1 MPGIHNGIGTTFR
14 SFAFGGGGDVY
25 TPFFDTFANGLEGW
39 SLDRLV
45 TGYSAPILTIVR
57 PSDLATQDIF
67 LSGNSVDEA
76 SILSFVGSE
85 KALVKNLYG
94 QLGSYNL
101 NQTTVSKMPIIAD
114 GGVIMTDNGKPCIVF
129 DGIDDDLVVDA
140 GWTYNKSL
148 ISALFVSR
156 SLESGTPAA
165 MQLVL
170 SEGHSSQIYIGL
182 GYAGNS
188 NFIYTYDTSAVGW
201 FSIARNTDRHLID
214 LFANGTTTVQYGL
227 DGANVGSTTTPSS
240 VGNLILT
247 IGNWVAGTTYATNMK
262 FQELIIF
269 DNADRS
275 SEKSAMRAN
284 INSRYTIY

>member
-1 MPGIHNGIGTTFR
+1 MSKRFTYFD
-14 SFAFGGGGDVY
+14 SFASAPPYV
-25 TPFFDTFANGLEGW
+25 PFFSEFANGLDGW

-45 TGYSAPILTIVR
+45 DGYSDPILTIVR

-94 QLGSYNL
+94 QLGNYNL

-140 GWTYNKSL
+140 GWIYNKSL

-165 MQLVL
+165 MQLL
-170 SEGHSSQIYIGL
+170 LAEGGGSQIYIGL

-188 NFIYTYDTSAVGW
+188 NFIYTYNTPTVGL

-214 LFANGTTTVQYGL
+214 LFANGSTVAQYGF
-227 DGANVGSTTTPSS
+227 DGSNVGSTTTPTTIGSARLI
-240 VGNLILT
+240 VGNWQT
-247 IGNWVAGTTYATNMK
+247 GTTYATNMK

-275 SEKSAMRAN
+275 SEKTAMRN
-284 INSRYTIY
+284 NVNSRYSIW

>member
-14 SFAFGGGGDVY
+14 NSAFGGGGDVY
-25 TPFFDTFANGLEGW
+25 TPFFDTFANGLEGF

-129 DGIDDDLVVDA
+129 DGIDDDLEIDA

-148 ISALFVSR
+148 ISALFVSS

-165 MQLVL
+165 MQLL
-170 SEGHSSQIYIGL
+170 LAEGHSSQIYMV

-188 NFIYTYDTSAVGW
+188 NFIYTYDSPAVGL

-240 VGNLILT
+240 VGVGKLI
-247 IGNWVAGTTYATNMK
+247 IGNWQSGTTYATNMK

-269 DNADRS
+269 DNADRAA
-275 SEKSAMRAN
+275 EKSAMRAN

>member
-1 MPGIHNGIGTTFR
+1 MSKRFTYWD
-14 SFAFGGGGDVY
+14 SFASF
-25 TPFFDTFANGLEGW
+25 TPFFSQFANGKEGW

-45 TGYSAPILTIVR
+45 AGYSGKILTIVR
-57 PSDLATQDIF
+57 PSDLATQDIY
-67 LSGNSVDEA
+67 LNGNSVDTA
-76 SILSFVGSE
+76 AILSFVGSQ
-85 KALVKNLYG
+85 KALVKNVYG
-94 QLGSYNL
+94 QLGNFNL
-101 NQTTVSKMPIIAD
+101 NQNTTAKMPIIAD

-129 DGIDDDLVVDA
+129 DGIDDTLIVDA

-156 SLESGTPAA
+156 NLESGTPAA
-165 MQLVL
+165 LQLVL
-170 SEGHSSQIYIGL
+170 SDGPLSQIYIGL

-188 NFIYTYDTSAVGW
+188 NFIYTYNSPSVGL
-201 FSIARNTDRHLID
+201 FSIARNTDRQLID

-227 DGANVGSTTTPSS
+227 DGSNVGSTTTPSS
-240 VGNLILT
+240 GGSITLT
-247 IGNWVAGTTYATNMK
+247 IGNWVSGNTYATNMK
-262 FQELIIF
+262 FQELVLF